1 MERFAAGTW
10 LTRTTLRVGA
20 TLALACAAALVLS
33 ALLGRT
39 GPYGTLDASGRPL
52 GTDFTLLWSAGR
64 MVAEGRAAEVYD
76 WTLHG
81 RAQKLAHGTDA
92 VAFFGWHYP
101 PFFLLV
107 AAALAPM
114 SYLVSLAVWQGATL
128 AAALGVVWRILP
140 RPDTLLVAL
149 ACPAVLVCVAHG
161 HNAFLTAALFGG
173 GLLLLERRPLV
184 AGLLFGCLAY
194 KPQFGIILPLALAA
208 GGYWRT
214 ILSAGASV
222 AVLALT
228 TLLVFGPEVW
238 TAFLATTD
246 LTRTIV
252 LENGGTGW
260 YKIQSAFSWVRMLG
274 GSVALAYGIQGLVSG
289 AVIAVTAW
297 LWFVR
302 APFRLRAA
310 CLLIGSLLATPYLLD
325 YDLVLL
331 GPAIAFIVAHGLEH
345 GFRRWEV
352 SALAFAWLVPVATRA
367 LAFFG
372 HVPGGLL
379 AMGVLFV
386 LTAGR
391 AMREAPGGPV
401 FSRSAAWSR

>member
-1 MERFAAGTW
+1 M
-10 LTRTTLRVGA
+10 
-20 TLALACAAALVLS
+20 VL
-33 ALLGRT
+33 
-39 GPYGTLDASGRPL
+39 
-52 GTDFTLLWSAGR
+52 
-64 MVAEGRAAEVYD
+64 EGRAADVYD
-76 WTLHG
+76 WSLLG
-81 RAQKLAHGTDA
+81 QAEKLAHGTET
-92 VAFFGWHYP
+92 VPFFGWHYP

-107 AAALAPM
+107 AALLGSVP
-114 SYLVSLAVWQGATL
+114 YLVSLFAWQATTL
-128 AAALGVVWRILP
+128 AAALAIIWRILP
-140 RPDTLLVAL
+140 RADALFAAL
-149 ACPAVLVCVAHG
+149 AAPVVFVCIAHG
-161 HNAFLTAALFGG
+161 HNAFLTTALFGG
-173 GLLLLERRPLV
+173 GLLLLDRRPVL

-194 KPQFGIILPLALAA
+194 KPQFAIILPLALAA

-214 ILSAGASV
+214 ILAAALAVAGLTLV
-222 AVLALT
+222 TLVL
-228 TLLVFGPEVW
+228 FGPEVW
-238 TAFLATTD
+238 TAFLGSTE

-252 LENGGTGW
+252 LEAGGTGW

-274 GSVALAYGIQGLVSG
+274 GSVPLAYAVQSAVSA
-289 AVIAVTAW
+289 AVVATTAW

-331 GPAIAFIVAHGLEH
+331 GPAIALVAAHGLEH

-352 SALAFAWLVPVATRA
+352 TALAFAWLVPVATRA

-379 AMGVLFV
+379 AMAVLFL

-391 AMREAPGGPV
+391 AMREAPGGPS
-401 FSRSAAWSR
+401 FSRNAASWR

>member
-10 LTRTTLRVGA
+10 LTGTALRIAAAVA
-20 TLALACAAALVLS
+20 FVTSAALVLS

-39 GPYGTLDASGRPL
+39 GAYGTLDAGGTPL

-64 MVAEGRAAEVYD
+64 MVLEGRAADVYD
-76 WTLHG
+76 WTLLG
-81 RAQKLAHGTDA
+81 RAEKLAHGTEA
-92 VAFFGWHYP
+92 VPFFGWHYP

-107 AAALAPM
+107 AAALGSM
-114 SYLVSLAVWQGATL
+114 SYLVSLAVWQATTL
-128 AAALGVVWRILP
+128 AAALAVIWRILP
-140 RPDTLLVAL
+140 RADALFAAL
-149 ACPAVLVCVAHG
+149 AAPVVFVCVAHG

-173 GLLLLERRPLV
+173 GLLLLDNRPIV

-214 ILSAGASV
+214 ILGAAASV
-222 AVLALT
+222 AILTLATLVL
-228 TLLVFGPEVW
+228 FGPDVW
-238 TAFLATTD
+238 TAFLASTE
-246 LTRTIV
+246 LTRTVV
-252 LENGGTGW
+252 LEAGGTGW

-274 GSVALAYGIQGLVSG
+274 GSVSLGYAIQAAVSAA
-289 AVIAVTAW
+289 AVAVTTW
-297 LWFVR
+297 LWFVQ

-331 GPAIAFIVAHGLEH
+331 GPAMAFIVAHGLRH

-352 SALAFAWLVPVATRA
+352 TALAFAWLVPVATRA

-379 AMGVLFV
+379 AMAVLFV

-391 AMREAPGGPV
+391 AMREAPDGPHLQP
-401 FSRSAAWSR
+401 